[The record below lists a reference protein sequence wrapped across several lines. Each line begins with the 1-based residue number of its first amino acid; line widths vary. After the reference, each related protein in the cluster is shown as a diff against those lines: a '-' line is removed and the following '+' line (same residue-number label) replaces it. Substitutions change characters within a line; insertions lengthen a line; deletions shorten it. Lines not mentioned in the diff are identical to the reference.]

1 MRQLFTVHAGEY
13 LVGTEV
19 QCCLRGAH
27 VWLPAK
33 DIGIDML
40 VTNPKT
46 TRVVSLQVK
55 YSRDYSPFHPR
66 FLACGWWTF
75 DWAKLRA
82 SPANLWVLV
91 LLPFRPGEAV
101 DRAAIQYV
109 IIPPKK
115 LADRL
120 GRFHDR
126 TKPVQSYLWVT
137 QQKRCWDTRRV
148 RSKAKEEMADNR
160 YVDRRREFTRYLNA
174 WELLARR
181 LLLPLA

>member
-13 LVGTEV
+13 LVGSAVER
-19 QCCLRGAH
+19 QLPGAG
-27 VWLPAK
+27 VWLPSK
-33 DIGIDML
+33 DTGIDLL
-40 VTNPKT
+40 VKNARN
-46 TRVVSLQVK
+46 TRSISLQVK

-82 SPANLWVLV
+82 SPANLCVVV

-120 GRFHDR
+120 GRFQDR

-160 YVDRRREFTRYLNA
+160 YVDRRREFTRCLNA

-181 LLLPLA
+181 LLPLA

>member
-1 MRQLFTVHAGEY
+1 MRSLFTVHAGEF
-13 LVGTEV
+13 LVGSAVERR
-19 QCCLRGAH
+19 LPGAR
-27 VWLPAK
+27 VWLPSK
-33 DIGIDML
+33 DTGIDLL
-40 VTNPKT
+40 VTNARN
-46 TRVVSLQVK
+46 TRSISLQVK
-55 YSRDYSPFHPR
+55 YSRDYSPFQPR

-109 IIPPKK
+109 IIPPKE
-115 LADRL
+115 LAGRL
-120 GRFHDR
+120 GRIHDR

-137 QQKRCWDTRRV
+137 QQKRCWDTRGV

-181 LLLPLA
+181 LLPLA